1 MYFKH
6 NGKKHFDIT
15 DDNAKIPGDINAI
28 TGIGNSTKGEAQN
41 KIGKFGVGFKAVFQ
55 YTDVPEIYDDVFKF
69 KIEEHIVPKLLDE
82 DHPERKDGE
91 TLFVFPFKNPEK
103 AYADIVKRVET
114 LKSPIL
120 FLANLE
126 NIRIELDDNNK
137 KTYVDE
143 YSKKR
148 LQTRKYKDGIFLNK
162 YLLTSPKSSN
172 EVLIYG
178 KNIEV
183 ESGNETTNHTI
194 YVAFYYDSTKKE
206 IITGSKQNVF
216 CFFSTTLKY

>member
-1 MYFKH
+1 MKQMTIEQRELFEALHASRLDAIKVFNRREFRGVWNSIIDKYPEAAHFVYELLQNADDAEATEVLIKVSPQMMYFKH

-55 YTDVPEIYDDVFKF
+55 YTDVPEIYDDIFKF

-82 DHPERKDGE
+82 DHTERKDGE

-103 AYADIVKRVET
+103 AYEDIVKRVET

-126 NIRIELDDNNK
+126 NIRIEIK
-137 KTYVDE
+137 KSQD
-143 YSKKR
+143 R
-148 LQTRKYKDGIFLNK
+148 GIFLFILAK
-162 YLLTSPKSSN
+162 
-172 EVLIYG
+172 
-178 KNIEV
+178 
-183 ESGNETTNHTI
+183 
-194 YVAFYYDSTKKE
+194 
-206 IITGSKQNVF
+206 
-216 CFFSTTLKY
+216 